1 MIKNIVFSGAG
12 VKIYSFLGFIKAFEE
27 KDLFKNVESY
37 IGTSAGSLI
46 ATLCVLDFRYNEI
59 EEIVLKINTSNL
71 KNITTD
77 NIFNFF
83 ENYGLDNGDSFN
95 RIIKIILDAKLGNS
109 NITFKELYKITNKKL
124 IVTATCVNTMD
135 VQYFDHLGTPDTPII
150 KALMMSIAI
159 PLLFNPI
166 KIDKK
171 YYVDGA
177 LTSHYPID
185 YFKDE
190 KDVTYG
196 ILIVGKLNKCHDIE
210 NIKDY
215 MYNILLCSY
224 HNLIKSCYNF
234 YKSNT
239 LLIETDGID
248 GLNFNIEYNTKIS
261 LIEDTYKKTITTIN
275 TNEFKTYFNI

>member
-12 VKIYSFLGFIKAFEE
+12 VKIYSFLGFIKALEE
-27 KDLFKNVESY
+27 HNLLKNVESY

-95 RIIKIILDAKLGNS
+95 RIIKIILDAKLGNTD
-109 NITFKELYKITNKKL
+109 ITFKELYKITNKKL
-124 IVTATCVNTMD
+124 IVTATCVNTME

-166 KIDKK
+166 KIDNK

-177 LTSHYPID
+177 LIGHYPIE

-190 KDVTYG
+190 KHFTYG
-196 ILIVGKLNKCHDIE
+196 ILIVGKLNKCHEIN

-224 HNLIKSCYNF
+224 HNLIKSCYEL

-261 LIEDTYKKTITTIN
+261 LIEDAYKKTITTIN
-275 TNEFKTYFNI
+275 TDEFNTYFNL